1 MTKKKRV
8 KRYSP
13 EIKTDIVQ
21 QHKKGK
27 SVKAMSREYGISRYA
42 IQSWC
47 GLVGKSKDEGIP
59 KRIERPRK
67 KPPETEEEFRKEV
80 ERLKMENEL
89 LRSFLQAAG
98 RR

>member
-1 MTKKKRV
+1 MVKKKGV
-8 KRYSP
+8 KRYSQ

-27 SVKAMSREYGISRYA
+27 STKALSREYGISRYA

-47 GLVGKSKDEGIP
+47 GLVGKAQEEGVP
-59 KRIERPRK
+59 KRIGRPRK
-67 KPPETEEEFRKEV
+67 KPPETEVEYRKEI

-89 LRSFLQAAG
+89 LRSFLQAVG